1 MYLILLPFCLV
12 GVGVVSFVVS
22 FVLLLVFYP
31 LKHFYLAIET
41 VRVGDLETE
50 LFVFNDL
57 VVDAET
63 FGVHEAKFIFF
74 ERCFNVLTEIVPGLH
89 NYLVVFNDFPFIFP
103 NQN

>member
-1 MYLILLPFCLV
+1 MIPFCLV
-12 GVGVVSFVVS
+12 GVGVVSLVVS

-31 LKHFYLAIET
+31 LEHFYLAIDP
-41 VRVGDLETE
+41 VRVGDLETK

-57 VVDAET
+57 IVDAET

-74 ERCFNVLTEIVPGLH
+74 ERRFNVLTEIFSGLH
-89 NYLVVFNDFPFIFP
+89 NYLVVFNNFPFIFP